1 MKLKTAQEIKEARR
15 AGYSAWEVLHM
26 VVEGGREFPDAVF
39 KVSQALGLDAEETE
53 QMERDYDE
61 CC

>member
-1 MKLKTAQEIKEARR
+1 MTTNDIKQASA
-15 AGYSAWEVLHM
+15 AGNSNWEVLHM
-26 VVEGGREFPDAVF
+26 VVAAGREFPDASWAVTH
-39 KVSQALGLDAEETE
+39 ALRLKPDEVE